1 MLLVDTS
8 AGRIVS
14 DEEIK
19 HQLASEHPYRD
30 WLNKYQV
37 RLQESPTRS
46 RRTCHG
52 RDPARLIEHQ
62 QAFGYTAEDLGCCGS
77 DGPERHRAAGLHGQ

>member
-8 AGRIVS
+8 AGRIIS

-37 RLQESPTRS
+37 RLQDLPSPKPEWLPQANLTSLVTR
-46 RRTCHG
+46 
-52 RDPARLIEHQ
+52 Q
-62 QAFGYTAEDLGCCGS
+62 QVFGYTEEDL
-77 DGPERHRAAGLHGQ
+77 DV

>member
-1 MLLVDTS
+1 MLLVDTH
-8 AGRIVS
+8 AGQIIS

-37 RLQESPTRS
+37 RLQDLPYPNRSGLHQANPSSLVTRQ
-46 RRTCHG
+46 RG
-52 RDPARLIEHQ
+52 
-62 QAFGYTAEDLGCCGS
+62 FGYTEEDLRLIIAS
-77 DGPERHRAAGLHGQ
+77 ISRKLD